1 MQNTKWNQT
10 VDVEPPDLPE
20 SFWELPGVTPV
31 IGTVDDTVGDE
42 VMLLINDPTEG
53 DESLGTLD
61 TFELNVGSGTI
72 DTDHG
77 GLGFILFIVPDQDN
91 PGQPHAV
98 WEILFDPSNPE
109 MTEPFERLAEQS
121 HWHAL
126 LLGPGPAI
134 LDILEFQNTYF
145 LEAGLKEIA
154 ELTADKPC
162 TDFAKAVEAAHDAYS
177 LEELYAAATPETL
190 YHDE

>member
-10 VDVEPPDLPE
+10 VEVEPPELPE

-31 IGTVDDTVGDE
+31 VGTIDETIGDE

-53 DESLGTLD
+53 DESLGNLD
-61 TFELNVGSGTI
+61 TFELNVGSGSI
-72 DTDHG
+72 ETDYG
-77 GLGFILFIVPDQDN
+77 ALGFILFIVPDQTN

-98 WEILFDPSNPE
+98 WEILFDPADPE

-121 HWHAL
+121 HWHGL
-126 LLGPGPAI
+126 LLGPGPTI

-145 LEAGLKEIA
+145 LDDGLKEIS
-154 ELTADKPC
+154 ELTASNPC
-162 TDFAKAVEAAHDAYS
+162 TDFPKAVQAAHDAYS
-177 LEELYAAATPETL
+177 LEELYQAATPETL
-190 YHDE
+190 SHDA

>member
-10 VDVEPPDLPE
+10 VEVETPELPE

-31 IGTVDDTVGDE
+31 VGTVNEEIGDE

-53 DESLGTLD
+53 AESLGNIT
-61 TFELNVGSGTI
+61 TFELNVGSGSI
-72 DTDHG
+72 DTEHG
-77 GLGFILFIVPDQDN
+77 SLGFILFIVPDQEN

-98 WEILFDPSNPE
+98 WEILFDPANPE
-109 MTEPFERLAEQS
+109 MTEPFERLAQQS

-134 LDILEFQNTYF
+134 IDILEFQNTYF
-145 LEAGLKEIA
+145 LDDGLKEIN
-154 ELTADKPC
+154 ELCEGKPC
-162 TDFAKAVEAAHDAYS
+162 TDFSQAVQAAHDAYS